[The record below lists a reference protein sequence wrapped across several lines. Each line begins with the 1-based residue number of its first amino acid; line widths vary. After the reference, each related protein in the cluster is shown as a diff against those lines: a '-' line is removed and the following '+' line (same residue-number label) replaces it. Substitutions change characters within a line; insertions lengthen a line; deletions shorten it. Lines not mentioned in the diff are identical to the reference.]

1 MAGAIVGG
9 SGGVAPS
16 GVVVGRGV
24 VVGIGVVVVVVV
36 VAEMNRKF
44 HTSSKCQYIKK
55 IINLFII
62 FTLSYN
68 NILLIVSDPCF
79 RMIET
84 D

>member
-44 HTSSKCQYIKK
+44 HTSSKCQYKK
-55 IINLFII
+55 NNQSFYYVYVIIQQYSIDCVRSLFP
-62 FTLSYN
+62 Y
-68 NILLIVSDPCF
+68 D
-79 RMIET
+79 
-84 D
+84 